1 MRWESVGCI
10 TSSTLSGLATQ
21 KSLIHVR
28 KLCSHTLSVFPD
40 ASHGFG
46 VSESYESPFRPSASS
61 ENRVVLVS
69 HKIPQDPTRS
79 HKIPQSHGCHFPII
93 SHIFPAATLGC
104 RQKTLKKP
112 RDPGLVTPA
121 DGGASSEHLVPTKI
135 HWLKQNMVYAILC
148 TRFH

>member
-1 MRWESVGCI
+1 MEWESVGCI

-21 KSLIHVR
+21 KSLIHFR
-28 KLCSHTLSVFPD
+28 KLCSHTLSVFAD
-40 ASHGFG
+40 ASHGGFG

-61 ENRVVLVS
+61 ENKVVLVS
-69 HKIPQDPTRS
+69 HKIPQ
-79 HKIPQSHGCHFPII
+79 SHGCYFPIF
-93 SHIFPAATLGC
+93 SYIFPAATLGC
-104 RQKTLKKP
+104 RQTTLKKP

-135 HWLKQNMVYAILC
+135 HWLKQNQNMVYAILC